1 MRRRDLIVM
10 LFGGTAVAA
19 SRLAR
24 AQQLE
29 RIRRIGV
36 LMGFDST
43 NPEAQTFQ
51 NAFTGRLR
59 ELGWIDGRNARFEY
73 RWASGTPERFQAY
86 AAELVGLKPD
96 VILANTTPAVAAL
109 RHETATLPIVFVQVT
124 DPLGQGFVAN
134 LAHPGSN
141 VTGFSFV
148 DFTVGEKWL
157 QGLKEI
163 APPVNRV
170 AVIYN
175 PQTMSFSPY
184 LPSLQSAA
192 TSLGMEM
199 IEAPVHDDRDIDNAV
214 KAISEKPG
222 GGLSVI
228 ADPFTAEHRIR
239 IIELAARHRV
249 PAIYPRRIFVVD
261 GGLIA
266 YGTDVLDL
274 FRSAAGYVDRI
285 LRGEK
290 PGDLPVQTP
299 TKYELSIN
307 LKTAGALGLVV
318 PPSLLARADEV
329 IE

>member
-1 MRRRDLIVM
+1 MPASNIAGPVGLPNV
-10 LFGGTAVAA
+10 
-19 SRLAR
+19 SRLMR
-24 AQQLE
+24 Q
-29 RIRRIGV
+29 
-36 LMGFDST
+36 S
-43 NPEAQTFQ
+43 
-51 NAFTGRLR
+51 
-59 ELGWIDGRNARFEY
+59 
-73 RWASGTPERFQAY
+73 
-86 AAELVGLKPD
+86 LVGLKRD

-109 RHETATLPIVFVQVT
+109 RHETTTLPIVFVQVT

-199 IEAPVHDDRDIDNAV
+199 IESPVHDDRDTDNAV
-214 KAISEKPG
+214 KAISERPG

-261 GGLIA
+261 GGLVA

-299 TKYELSIN
+299 TKYELTIN